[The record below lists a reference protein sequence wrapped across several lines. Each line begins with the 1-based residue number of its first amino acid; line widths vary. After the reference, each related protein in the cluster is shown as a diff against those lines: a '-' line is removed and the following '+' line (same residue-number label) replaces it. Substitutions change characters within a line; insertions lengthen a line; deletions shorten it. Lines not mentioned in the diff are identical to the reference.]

1 MTIKAVI
8 FDMDGVLI
16 EAKDWHYEA
25 LNRVLELFGYSISR
39 FDHLTTYD
47 GLPTR
52 KKLEMLSVERGLPQA
67 LHGFI
72 NEMKQVYTMEMVYT
86 HCRPRFIHE
95 YALSSLKARGYK
107 LGLASNSIR
116 NTIEVMMEKASL
128 RQYLDVVLSNEDV
141 KEGKPNPEMYINA
154 IRKLGFAPEEC
165 LILEDNENGIRAARA
180 SGAHVL
186 VVREVTDV
194 TLDNILTRITQ
205 IDAGKVAA

>member
-1 MTIKAVI
+1 MIKAVV

-25 LNRVLELFGYSISR
+25 LNKALALFGYTISR
-39 FDHLTTYD
+39 LDHITTYD

-52 KKLEMLSVERGLPQA
+52 RKLEMLTIERGLPSE

-72 NEMKQVYTMEMVYT
+72 NEMKQFYTMEIVHT
-86 HCRPRFIHE
+86 QCKPRFTQE

-116 NTIEVMMEKASL
+116 STMEIMMKKACL
-128 RQYLDVVLSNEDV
+128 DGYLDVKLSNEDV
-141 KEGKPNPEMYINA
+141 QRPKPDPEIYNKV
-154 IRKLGFAPEEC
+154 IRSLSVLPGET
-165 LILEDNENGIRAARA
+165 LIIEDNENGIRAAKG

-186 VVREVTDV
+186 MVRHVEEVNFQ
-194 TLDNILTRITQ
+194 NIMQAIQ
-205 IDAGKVAA
+205 QAEKGEAQ